1 MTERMTYS
9 VELAIT
15 RGWLMDELERRD
27 PEAFARWLDND
38 YSQHPELDTPR
49 AWFAA

>member
-1 MTERMTYS
+1 MPEPSTEKPLR
-9 VELAIT
+9 
-15 RGWLMDELERRD
+15 ELERRD